1 MRKPA
6 GWMTKADERILEFL
20 QEEGNH
26 QPSHMAHLMP
36 DEGAD
41 LDFHR
46 NYLGR
51 RCRELANAGLLVNIG
66 NGVYTITDK
75 GEAFL
80 AGELDA
86 ATLEEPDSD

>member
-6 GWMTKADERILEFL
+6 EWMTKADERILEFL
-20 QEEGNH
+20 KERGNH

-36 DEGAD
+36 EEGVD
-41 LDFHR
+41 LDFHS

-51 RCRELANAGLLVNIG
+51 RCRTLASAGLLVNIG
-66 NGVYTITDK
+66 NGVYTITEK

-80 AGELDA
+80 EGELDA
-86 ATLEEPDSD
+86 GTLDKPNDD